1 MWGIDGM
8 PPIAFPHNSA
18 VTPIEIWESQCPV
31 MITQKALLPD
41 SAGAGRRRGG
51 LGQIMTFR
59 NIGTDTIS
67 ARVRPDKIFCAPPG
81 LSGGQPGRTGE
92 VRFNG
97 EVIERFPILQFAPGD
112 EIELRMPGG
121 AGFGNVAERNRAAI
135 AQDLTAGFIS
145 REAARSVYGYNV
157 EEQGEGVTK

>member
-1 MWGIDGM
+1 MRDIDGL

-18 VTPIEIWESQCPV
+18 VTPVEIWESRCPV
-31 MITQKALLPD
+31 MITQKALLVD
-41 SAGAGRRRGG
+41 SAGAGRSRGG

-59 NIGTDTIS
+59 NVGQDTIS

-81 LSGGQPGRTGE
+81 LGGGHPGRTGE

-97 EVIERFPILQFAPGD
+97 EVIERFPILPFAPGD

-121 AGFGNVAERNRAAI
+121 AGFGPVTERRRDAIERDVA
-135 AQDLTAGFIS
+135 AGFVS
-145 REAARSVYGYNV
+145 PGAARDVYAY
-157 EEQGEGVTK
+157 EPTAKGEGVAP